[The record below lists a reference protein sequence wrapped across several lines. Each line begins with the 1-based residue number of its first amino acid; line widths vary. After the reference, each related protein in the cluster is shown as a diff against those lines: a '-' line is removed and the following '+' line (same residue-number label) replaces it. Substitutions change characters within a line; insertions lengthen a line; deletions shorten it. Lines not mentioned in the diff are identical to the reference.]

1 MKNSKEY
8 AKKVQT
14 LSRSLSHKY
23 PKVQDATYDDV
34 VDSIIYAIISTELNE
49 KAVESAM
56 TRFADHFVDWNDL
69 RVSRVEE
76 IVDVLGKDTPAT
88 KDIALTLVQVLRAIF
103 DTYHNVNLE
112 PLKKIGK
119 RPARQALERI
129 DGLSRFAVDY
139 CMLVALRG
147 HAIPLTSKMLD
158 YLRNHELV
166 DPDADEQ
173 QIAGFLVKQ
182 IPAKNG
188 YDFFALLRHESEKSK
203 MTKKRKT
210 KTAVKKT
217 TKTKTRTRAQRKAKK

>member
-8 AKKVQT
+8 AKKIQT
-14 LSRSLSHKY
+14 LYRSLSHKHS
-23 PKVQDATYDDV
+23 KVQEATRDEV
-34 VDSIIYAIISTELNE
+34 VDCIIFAIISAELNE
-49 KAVESAM
+49 KAAESAM

-76 IVDVLGKDTPAT
+76 IVDILGKETPAT
-88 KDIALTLVQVLRAIF
+88 KDIALTLAKVLRAIF
-103 DTYHNVNLE
+103 DAYHKVNIE
-112 PLKKIGK
+112 ALKKIGK
-119 RPARQALERI
+119 RPARQALEKI
-129 DGLSRFAVDY
+129 EGLSRFAVDY

-188 YDFFALLRHESEKSK
+188 YHFYALLRQASEKSK
-203 MTKKRKT
+203 ITKKRKV
-210 KTAVKKT
+210 KTTVKKT
-217 TKTKTRTRAQRKAKK
+217 TKTRKRIAKKAKK